1 MNESVKLKDIIKA
14 IEYVA
19 PPQLQENYDNSGLI
33 VGSEES
39 LIHKALISL
48 DCTEEVIQ
56 EAIDL
61 GCNLVIAHHPIV
73 FSGIK
78 KFTGKNYVERTI
90 IKAIKNDIAIYA
102 CHTNLDNVL
111 HQGVNK
117 RIADKLGLHQC
128 SILLPKENTL
138 LKLGVF
144 VPKSHF
150 NQVQEALFLAGAG
163 QIGNYKDCGFSFEGI
178 GTFTPSQGA
187 NPYSGELGK
196 KSEETEIRLEVVVP
210 NHLKN
215 QVLSAMFQAHPYEEV
230 AYDLIQLVNT
240 RNDVGSGLVG
250 YLSEDMSLE
259 QWVNHLKKCME
270 IDSFRLTRLKK
281 DEVSI
286 KKVGVCGGAG
296 SFLIKQARALGCD
309 VFVSADIK
317 YHEFFD
323 GEGEL
328 LICDI
333 GHFESEKYTLEI
345 FKEILSEK
353 FPKFATLFAQII
365 TNPVYYI

>member
-1 MNESVKLKDIIKA
+1 MNESLQLKDIIKV
-14 IEYVA
+14 IEHIA

-33 VGSEES
+33 VGSEDS

-56 EAIDL
+56 EAINT

-78 KFTGKNYVERTI
+78 KLTGKNYVERTV

-117 RIADKLGLHQC
+117 KIADKLGLQQC

-144 VPKSHF
+144 IPKSHF

-163 QIGNYKDCGFSFEGI
+163 QIGNYRDCGFSFEGL
-178 GTFTPSQGA
+178 GTFTPTQGA

-196 KSEETEIRLEVVVP
+196 KSEETETRLEVVVP
-210 NHLKN
+210 TYLKN
-215 QVLSAMFQAHPYEEV
+215 QVLNAMFQAHPYEEV
-230 AYDLIQLVNT
+230 AYDLTQLVNA

-250 YLSEDMSLE
+250 YLPEEMDFNHWI
-259 QWVNHLKKCME
+259 QHLKSSME
-270 IDSFRLTRLKK
+270 IDQFKVTRLK
-281 DEVSI
+281 DGI
-286 KKVGVCGGAG
+286 KSFKKIGVCGGAG
-296 SFLIKQARALGCD
+296 SFLIKQARSMGCD
-309 VFVSADIK
+309 AFVSADIK

-333 GHFESEKYTLEI
+333 GHYESEKYTSEI